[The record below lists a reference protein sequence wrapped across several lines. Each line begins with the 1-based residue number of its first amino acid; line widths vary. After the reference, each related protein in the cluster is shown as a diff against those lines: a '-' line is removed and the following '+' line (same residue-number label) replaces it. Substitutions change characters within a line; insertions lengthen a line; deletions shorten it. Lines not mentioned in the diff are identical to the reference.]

1 MNNKPSIELILKYLG
16 DHKKPGQFLCGFS
29 METQNMIENS
39 RKKLDKKHLDMVIA
53 NNLKEA
59 GAGFETDTNIVTI
72 LTKDTTIEL
81 PIMSKKEVAFH
92 ILADFRIK
100 LFKLRKF
107 FFN

>member
-1 MNNKPSIELILKYLG
+1 
-16 DHKKPGQFLCGFS
+16 
-29 METQNMIENS
+29 MIENS

-81 PIMSKKEVAFH
+81 PIMSKEEVAFH
-92 ILADFRIK
+92 ILDHILVCKDAKNKVEI
-100 LFKLRKF
+100 
-107 FFN
+107 